1 LGLKSPER
9 AILPTRP
16 TVSSLVLPVFGMTGI
31 MVKEKKI

>member
-16 TVSSLVLPVFGMTGI
+16 IIDSPVPPVFGMTGI
-31 MVKEKKI
+31 VVKEKKI